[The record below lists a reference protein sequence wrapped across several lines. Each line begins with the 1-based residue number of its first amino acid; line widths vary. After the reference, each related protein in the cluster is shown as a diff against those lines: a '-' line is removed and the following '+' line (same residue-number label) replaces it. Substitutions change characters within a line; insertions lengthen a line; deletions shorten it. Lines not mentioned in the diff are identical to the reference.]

1 MEKWKIVLLGSLL
14 ATLGG
19 VSCTEQAKED
29 SQKSDREYWIQTMT
43 RIVDPVLENLAANT
57 LRENMPVETFHVPDP
72 RNRKAVSHLEAIG
85 RTITGIAPWLELGP
99 DDTPEGQLRAKYIDL
114 TVRALTNAVDPAS
127 PDYMTFGG
135 EDKQVLVDA
144 AFLAHGLL
152 RAPTQLWKRLD
163 TLTQRRYIQE
173 LKLSRKHKP
182 GEQNWLLFSAMV
194 ETALLTFTGDCQT
207 EPMDYALM
215 RFKDWYVGDGW
226 YGDGPHLHLDYYNSF
241 VIHPMLYDITRVLHE
256 KDLPGGEIYEKE
268 AVRFSRYAA
277 QLEKMISPEGSFP
290 VIGRSMAYRFGAF
303 HALAQAAL
311 TKRLPE
317 NLLPGQVRSALTAV
331 IRRQMAPPE
340 TFDGNGWLTI
350 GFCGHQP
357 GVAESYISTGSL
369 YLCSTVFLPLGL
381 PAAHPFWSS
390 EACPWSSCQAWGGAS
405 IQADKAISD

>member
-1 MEKWKIVLLGSLL
+1 MKRWKIVLLGSLFV
-14 ATLGG
+14 AWGG

-114 TVRALTNAVDPAS
+114 AVRALTNAVDPAS

-152 RAPTQLWKRLD
+152 RAPTQLWGRLD
-163 TLTQRRYIQE
+163 SLTQQRYIQE
-173 LKLSRKHKP
+173 FKNSRKHKP

-194 ETALLTFTGDCQT
+194 ETALLTFSGECN
-207 EPMDYALM
+207 PVPIDYALM
-215 RFKDWYVGDGW
+215 RFKSWYVGDGW
-226 YGDGPHLHLDYYNSF
+226 YGDGPRMHLDYYNSF
-241 VIHPMLYDITRVLHE
+241 VIHPMLLEIVRVLQE
-256 KDLPGGEIYEKE
+256 KNLPGGEMYEE
-268 AVRFSRYAA
+268 ELVRFRRYAV

-290 VIGRSMAYRFGAF
+290 VLGRSMAYRFGAF
-303 HALAQAAL
+303 HALSQAVL
-311 TKRLPE
+311 IGQLPE
-317 NLLPGQVRSALTAV
+317 SLKPGQVRAALTAV
-331 IRRQMAPPE
+331 IRRQMVPE
-340 TFDGNGWLTI
+340 TFDDRGWLTL

-357 GVAESYISTGSL
+357 GVAETYISTGSL
-369 YLCSTVFLPLGL
+369 YLCSAVFLPLGL
-381 PAAHPFWSS
+381 PESHPFWSS
-390 EACPWSSCQAWGGAS
+390 EASAWSSCQAWGGS
-405 IQADKAISD
+405 PIKADKAITN